1 MSVIDTLIVD
11 RTENDV
17 AYAQQLNAAKL
28 SLMTPEQITEYLN
41 GLKGAY
47 NANDLNRVE
56 TAIEYLI
63 ERLKTVGHYLELS
76 TKTVWEISEY
86 VTKSDSERYLGNVAI
101 IKSCF
106 ATPSDMPE
114 VPTDLDKLTFQE
126 ANDIEQIILM
136 VDTIITQISKA
147 WLYSGDVFSGE
158 V

>member
-1 MSVIDTLIVD
+1 MSVIDILIID

-28 SLMTPEQITEYLN
+28 SRMTLEQITEYLN

-86 VTKSDSERYLGNVAI
+86 VTKKDSERYLNNVTA

-106 ATPSDMPE
+106 TAPVDMPN
-114 VPTDLDKLTFQE
+114 VPTDLNKLTFQE
-126 ANDIEQIILM
+126 ANDIEESLYM
-136 VDTIITQISKA
+136 VDTIITNIPQA
-147 WLYSGDVFSGE
+147 WLYSGDIFAGE

>member
-17 AYAQQLNAAKL
+17 TYAQQLNTAKL
-28 SLMTPEQITEYLN
+28 SLMTLEQITEYLN

-63 ERLKTVGHYLELS
+63 ERLKFVGHYLELN

-86 VTKSDSERYLGNVAI
+86 VTKSDSERYLSNVAT